1 MAFVYDGGGLGKGG
15 AITLYLDGRKDGDG
29 RVEQTMPFLFS
40 LDETCDVG
48 RDAGTP
54 VSPDYDL
61 DANEFSGEVN
71 WVELAIDEATATDD
85 QLARREERFQIALIR
100 Q

>member
-1 MAFVYDGGGLGKGG
+1 MEFAYDGGGLGKGG
-15 AITLYLDGRKDGDG
+15 AITLYVDGRSDGRG
-29 RVEQTMPFLFS
+29 RVEQTMPFVFS
-40 LDETCDVG
+40 IDETCDVG

-61 DANEFSGEVN
+61 RANEFNGTVN
-71 WVELAIDEATATDD
+71 WVEIAVDEAATEDED
-85 QLARREERFQIALIR
+85 LGREERFQIAMIE